1 MRGFIGH
8 PALGVLLRLK
18 LRGVARKQW
27 RRMRSP
33 SGLVLTLLGVGL
45 FGIWLSFLA
54 VHALDGNGG
63 LDAEP
68 RDLRAY
74 VRVGATMIT
83 VMSLSGSLTH
93 RGLYLPREEIERLF
107 SAPVKRSDLIRYR
120 LLVNA
125 GRAFLGGVILGLVT
139 MRHMPHPMLSFVGVF
154 VALQTLP
161 LLGQACAILAGGLEK
176 RLFQRFRRMRTVV
189 VILVLLLGGGIFY
202 LAIAGRSVGDTP
214 MGSLLGSSAG
224 ALGFDDVLHH
234 PILVTVT
241 SPFEVWARMIAAPT
255 TFEFL
260 IWFGVSLLIWA
271 SLFELT
277 ARLPIDFRELS
288 LETSASVAERL
299 RRISRGGGGA
309 SAGRITRRAVG
320 WRIPWLFGH
329 GPVGALAWRK
339 TGAILRKARGTVI
352 VSALVLAFVILLSVW
367 VFDDEN
373 ARLFGP
379 LFVALLGLFY
389 LGAGLRFDFRDE
401 LDRMESIKAW
411 PLSSARIFVAM
422 ILPEVVL
429 VSLLLVGAMIV
440 RGALAGGLDGMVLA
454 CTLAMPLVVLA
465 WVAMDNAIFLLVP
478 VRFVP
483 GQEGALQNAG
493 RGMIMLLLRLI
504 LLAFSVSLVGGS
516 FFVTGLVLEALS
528 VEPVLVRTIAFLV
541 AWTIMLGL
549 DFVLIWFG
557 GVMFR
562 RFDVARD
569 RG

>member
-54 VHALDGNGG
+54 VHALVGDGGF
-63 LDAEP
+63 DAEP

-202 LAIAGRSVGDTP
+202 LAIADRSVGDTP

-224 ALGFDDVLHH
+224 ALGFHDVLHH

-352 VSALVLAFVILLSVW
+352 VSALVLAFVILLSVRL
-367 VFDDEN
+367 FDDEN

-454 CTLAMPLVVLA
+454 CALAMPLVVLA

-493 RGMIMLLLRLI
+493 RGMIMLLLRAI

-541 AWTIMLGL
+541 AWTIMLGI